1 MLTCKTFVSELSD
14 YFDDSVDADLKAK
27 LEAHMAA
34 CPECYVVF
42 DTTRKTVQIF
52 RGHER
57 ACCIPSDVQS
67 RLMAAMERKMSS
79 KPSKDDQV

>member
-1 MLTCKTFVSELSD
+1 MLTCKTFVSELTD
-14 YFDDSVDADLKAK
+14 YLDDRIDAELKER

-42 DTTRKTVQIF
+42 DTTRKTVEIL

-57 ACCIPSDVQS
+57 ACCIPADVRG
-67 RLMAAMERKMSS
+67 RLMEAMERKMAAKAGSS
-79 KPSKDDQV
+79 KVV

>member
-1 MLTCKTFVSELSD
+1 MLTCKTFVSELTD
-14 YFDDSVDADLKAK
+14 YLDDTVDAELKAK

-42 DTTRKTVQIF
+42 DTTRKTVQIY

-67 RLMAAMERKMSS
+67 RLMAAMERKMSMGS
-79 KPSKDDQV
+79 RKLEQT